1 MKKSFLLLTGLLVVA
16 EAAATQAPA
25 PATGPALASPRG
37 LVMPNQL
44 VEQRTTEGRRQ
55 GTAQD
60 LQTSQAKFNER
71 PSIAFLLLE

>member
-1 MKKSFLLLTGLLVVA
+1 MA
-16 EAAATQAPA
+16 EAAAAQAPA
-25 PATGPALASPRG
+25 PATGPALASPRGLGPALASPRG

-60 LQTSQAKFNER
+60 RQASQARFNEQ
-71 PSIAFLLLE
+71 PGIGP

>member
-16 EAAATQAPA
+16 EAAATQA

-60 LQTSQAKFNER
+60 RQASHARFNEQ
-71 PSIAFLLLE
+71 PGIGP